1 LNRNFLNNNKLAAVS
16 AFIHGLSILT
26 VLQMIYLKK
35 IYEDDDDDA
44 DEMLTT
50 TTMTMKIVNIL

>member
-1 LNRNFLNNNKLAAVS
+1 VS